1 MYYEYPI
8 NEEKIEKK
16 HNALLELFYKDI
28 AHLSDK
34 TIRNHM
40 SNVSFFLN
48 NYLIYY
54 QSADYEEVNNEIDM
68 YFSDFFIRKCMWS
81 TPATTK
87 STAASLK
94 KFYKSMVDHG
104 KFSKENYEEL
114 CSTIKDEMEYW
125 QEECR
130 AFNDGESSFFI

>member
-28 AHLSDK
+28 SHLSDK

-54 QSADYEEVNNEIDM
+54 QSADYKEVNNEIGM

-104 KFSKENYEEL
+104 KFSKEDYKEL
-114 CSTIKDEMEYW
+114 CTTIKDEMEYW